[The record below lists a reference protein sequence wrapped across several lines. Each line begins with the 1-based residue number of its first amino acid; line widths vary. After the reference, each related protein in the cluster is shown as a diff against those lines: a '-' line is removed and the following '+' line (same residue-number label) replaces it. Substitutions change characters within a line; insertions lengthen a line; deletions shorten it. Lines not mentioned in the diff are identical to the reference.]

1 MEEWRMKVRTILAT
15 KGMNVITI
23 RPEQSVREATLVLT
37 EHNIGALV
45 VVNEAVQPVGII
57 SERDIIHEA
66 ARRQDVFSLSVGQIM
81 TRDVIIGLPQD
92 DLISVAHTMT
102 EKRFRHLPIMERG
115 QLVGVVSIGD
125 IVKCQRD
132 QYQGEIDTL
141 QTQMI
146 ADET

>member
-1 MEEWRMKVRTILAT
+1 MEEWRMKVQTILAT

-23 RPEQSVREATLVLT
+23 RPEKSVREATLLLT

-66 ARRQDVFSLSVGQIM
+66 TRRQDVFSLSVGQIM

-102 EKRFRHLPIMERG
+102 EKRFRHLPIVERG